1 MRHLEDTI
9 GFLFSIEPVLD
20 NELGGDTFIQ
30 TLYTQTRISIMNN
43 IKVSTKSKAASSNVC
58 LMVFIIDKLQDYW
71 LIGNK
76 FFVIHCNSRHD
87 NSSSI
92 AKLVNL
98 VQNFHFPLSGYSV
111 ANWQKILNIRPK
123 YLKFENAKSPD
134 QKLSIF
140 GRDSLPAAGAGRWL
154 GW

>member
-9 GFLFSIEPVLD
+9 GFLFSIEPASWIMNWV
-20 NELGGDTFIQ
+20 G
-30 TLYTQTRISIMNN
+30 TLLYKHCTHTLISITN
-43 IKVSTKSKAASSNVC
+43 IFKSKASCSNVC
-58 LMVFIIDKLQDYW
+58 VMVFIIDKLQDYW

-111 ANWQKILNIRPK
+111 ANWQKIVNIRPK